1 MTPDLL
7 RLRENQAALMAVLE
21 RLELQLVDD
30 PAWGEPSDTSYLS
43 PADRANPDIAANVAA
58 MAATNKLVAWFGRD
72 QEGFV
77 GLWRGAGG
85 EQPLDASP
93 VVRLDTEGQY
103 TIVAATIPDYVAV
116 SLPEDEFASTR
127 DALTRVGFRV
137 SNNVDAIWD
146 SLDGFDDPNAYRNQ
160 LYEKER
166 EDRGL
171 ARFEEAEPEPEP
183 VAAPPPP
190 APEPK
195 KTVKKPAPAPA
206 KKAAAK
212 KPAPKPAPK
221 AKAKAKPAAKK
232 KQKK

>member
-21 RLELQLVDD
+21 RLELELVDD

-77 GLWRGAGG
+77 GLWRGADGA
-85 EQPLDASP
+85 QPLDASP

-190 APEPK
+190 APAPK
-195 KTVKKPAPAPA
+195 KAEKKPAPAPA

-221 AKAKAKPAAKK
+221 AKAKAKPVAKK
-232 KQKK
+232 KKKK